1 MGTLW
6 ALLLGGLA
14 LVGTAEAR
22 LGETKEQVI
31 KRYGQ
36 PIKELVEPPFDRTL
50 ICLSGGFQFTFFFI
64 DGFAEVMTV
73 EKNNLNE
80 EEVETFLNK
89 NSNGEGFKGVADEDG
104 QKLFSEKDRVGIWS
118 KPQNQLTIMTGSGFT
133 RAEKM
138 RQNMIKEK
146 MKNF

>member
-1 MGTLW
+1 MRTLW

-14 LVGTAEAR
+14 LVGTVEAR

-50 ICLSGGFQFTFFFI
+50 ICLSGGFQLTFFFF
-64 DGFAEVMTV
+64 DGFAEVMMV
-73 EKNNLNE
+73 KKDNLNE
-80 EEVETFLNK
+80 EEVKTFLSK
-89 NSNGEGFKGVADEDG
+89 NSNGEGFKEVADEYG
-104 QKLFSEKDRVGIWS
+104 QKVFSEKDRLGIWS

-133 RAEKM
+133 RAEKT
-138 RQNMIKEK
+138 RQNEIKEK
-146 MKNF
+146 TKDF